1 MASFKSVDSRVGMLS
16 KLFQY
21 FQGLSAIQ
29 QYYEAKNG
37 IVKQATEYAQLQ
49 GFTSYPHMPFERG
62 KRLAMMIKWTYHSG
76 IVITKSRSS

>member
-1 MASFKSVDSRVGMLS
+1 MMEKGWGLGGTDGCCRSMASFKSVDSRVEMLS
-16 KLFQY
+16 NLFQD

-49 GFTSYPHMPFERG
+49 GFTSYPH
-62 KRLAMMIKWTYHSG
+62 
-76 IVITKSRSS
+76 SSHAV

>member
-1 MASFKSVDSRVGMLS
+1 MAAAEAWRLSRVLDSRVGMLS

-49 GFTSYPHMPFERG
+49 GFTSYPHMP
-62 KRLAMMIKWTYHSG
+62 TS
-76 IVITKSRSS
+76 

>member
-1 MASFKSVDSRVGMLS
+1 MAAAEAWRLSKVLDSRVEMLS

-37 IVKQATEYAQLQ
+37 IVKQA
-49 GFTSYPHMPFERG
+49 
-62 KRLAMMIKWTYHSG
+62 
-76 IVITKSRSS
+76 

>member
-1 MASFKSVDSRVGMLS
+1 MAAAEAWRLSKGEFYNISVEMLS

-37 IVKQATEYAQLQ
+37 IVKQA
-49 GFTSYPHMPFERG
+49 
-62 KRLAMMIKWTYHSG
+62 
-76 IVITKSRSS
+76 